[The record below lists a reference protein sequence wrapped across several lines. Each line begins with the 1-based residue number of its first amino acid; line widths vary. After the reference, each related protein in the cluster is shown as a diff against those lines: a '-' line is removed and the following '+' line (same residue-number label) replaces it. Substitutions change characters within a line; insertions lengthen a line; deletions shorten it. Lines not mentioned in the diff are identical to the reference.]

1 MKKDRILLVAAM
13 TALLVSCGGKK
24 GGMPNFG
31 DNEFPVKTV
40 GTSNA
45 DLQTSY
51 PATIKGVQ
59 DVEIRPK
66 TTGFITRV
74 YVQEGQSVG
83 AGQMLFALD
92 DGPSQAQVR
101 QAQAAVNTARAQVNT
116 AKLTYDNSQKLF
128 ESSVIGNYELQ
139 TAKNTYESAQA
150 QLAQA
155 QASLSAAR
163 EALSFCYVK
172 SPASG
177 IIGSLP
183 YKVGTLVSPSVQ
195 PALTTVSN
203 NSVMEVYFSMAEKD
217 MLEMTKTSGSMK
229 NAIAEFPE
237 VKLQLADGTIFNQAG
252 HVSKVSGVIDAA
264 TGAVSMIARFPN
276 PQGLLKSGGSGSII
290 IPKTASNSIV
300 IPQQCVMEVQN
311 KYFVYVLG
319 AKNKVK
325 YTEITVAPHND
336 GMNYVVTSG
345 LKVGDKYVTNGLT
358 KLSDNMEIKPI
369 TPEQYEKKVAEAEKL
384 GENQSSPSKFGD
396 AMK

>member
-13 TALLVSCGGKK
+13 ATLLISCGGKK

-31 DNEFPVKTV
+31 DNEYPVKAV
-40 GTSNA
+40 SASSA
-45 DLQTSY
+45 DMQSSY

-66 TTGFITRV
+66 TTGFITKV
-74 YVQEGQSVG
+74 YVQEGQTVG
-83 AGQMLFALD
+83 VGQLLFTLD
-92 DGPSQAQVR
+92 DGTAQAQVR
-101 QAQAAVNTARAQVNT
+101 QAQAAVNTARAAVNT
-116 AKLTYDNSQKLF
+116 AKLTYDNSQQLF
-128 ESSVIGNYELQ
+128 ENNVIGNYELQ
-139 TAKNTYESAQA
+139 TAKNTYESARA
-150 QLAQA
+150 QLAQT
-155 QASLSAAR
+155 QASLSVANS
-163 EALSFCYVK
+163 ALAYCYVK

-177 IIGSLP
+177 IIGNIP
-183 YKVGTLVSPSVQ
+183 YKVGALVNPSIQ
-195 PALTTVSN
+195 IPLTTVSN

-217 MLEMTKTSGSMK
+217 ILEMSKTSGSMK

-237 VKLQLADGTIFNQAG
+237 VKLLLADGTIFNQAG

-264 TGAVSMIARFPN
+264 TGALSMIARFPN

-290 IPKTASNSIV
+290 IPKTTSNSIV
-300 IPQQCVMEVQN
+300 IPQECVMEVQN

-319 AKNKVK
+319 AQNKVK

-336 GMNYVVTSG
+336 GSNYVVTGG

-369 TPEQYEKKVAEAEKL
+369 TPEQYAKKVADAEKL
-384 GENQSSPSKFGD
+384 GESQNSPSKFGE